1 MNLQFLDIFIES
13 RPSHELLCKN
23 HSHFNGNGY
32 FDNNYIQNLF
42 LNGILTEGVTKMH
55 HISPLMISSGCLKS
69 EFCQIEHLQV
79 YNCQQAHLASVWGEI
94 QVYNVVILL
103 GYTY

>member
-55 HISPLMISSGCLKS
+55 HISPLMISSGCLKK
-69 EFCQIEHLQV
+69 FGQIEHL
-79 YNCQQAHLASVWGEI
+79 ASYKKRYELSFNFI
-94 QVYNVVILL
+94 QREKKD
-103 GYTY
+103 YTPKIK